1 MEPRTGPVSDPPV
14 DKISDLEY
22 LDELKFVRHARVH
35 VNKTPRSLWQLSARF
50 RARMTVHLDNGMA
63 FPLTIKAPRG
73 LYTDLASVPDALW
86 SIVGPIG
93 RHLEA
98 SILHDYLYMAWTDFR
113 AKAVKRD
120 WDFADGVLRAG
131 MKVSK
136 VRKRQN
142 HLRRRALAHR
152 LGRLPQ
158 EALHP
163 QGAHGRLA
171 AAPRRRPRPRDGA
184 AMMAAGLNRWRRRP
198 GCGRAAWPR
207 AARPGRRGRARPGR
221 RKPAARQRRSSAWR

>member
-1 MEPRTGPVSDPPV
+1 MAGWNPGPDPFPTRPV

-35 VNKTPRSLWQLSARF
+35 VNKTPRSLWQLPARF

-136 VRKRQN
+136 
-142 HLRRRALAHR
+142 
-152 LGRLPQ
+152 
-158 EALHP
+158 
-163 QGAHGRLA
+163 GAHGRLA

-207 AARPGRRGRARPGR
+207 AARPGRPGRRGRARPGR